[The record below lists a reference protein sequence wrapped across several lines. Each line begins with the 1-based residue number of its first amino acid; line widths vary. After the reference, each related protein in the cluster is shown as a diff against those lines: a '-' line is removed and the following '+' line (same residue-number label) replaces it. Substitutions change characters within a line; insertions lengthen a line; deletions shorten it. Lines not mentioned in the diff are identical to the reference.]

1 MLRRNLLLVP
11 AFALANCAT
20 VQPPPAVEIA
30 VTGSATQNPDA
41 AGRAMP
47 VAVSI
52 FKLTATAK
60 FERADV
66 FALTERE
73 AETLGA
79 DSAGSEQFV
88 ISPGEARVIRRELPP
103 TVRFIGAVA
112 LFRDIDR
119 SKWRAVAPIAA
130 HGLTKLRLALDGIT
144 LSLAKA

>member
-1 MLRRNLLLVP
+1 MLRRSLLLVP

-20 VQPPPAVEIA
+20 VKPPPSVEIT
-30 VTGSATQNPDA
+30 VTGSSTQNPDA
-41 AGRAMP
+41 AGRAAP

-52 FKLTATAK
+52 FKLTATAR

-88 ISPGEARVIRRELPP
+88 ISPGETRVIRRELPP
-103 TVRFIGAVA
+103 TVRFVGAVA

-119 SKWRAVAPIAA
+119 SRWRGVVPIADS
-130 HGLTKLRLALDGIT
+130 GLTKLRLTLDGIT